1 MLRMSHVQIFVI
13 VFLFVVVVCL
23 METSFG
29 FVVIQK
35 NHKHRQ
41 PAASLYKLKTND
53 PELIRQAG
61 YWTSV
66 QNENITAGIVACE
79 LWSNLLYDDDDPSTK
94 NDNVLEQTCVQMY
107 ISSLIRCG
115 RDHQAIPLLDQLL
128 SSKSSTTNIE
138 PILEQRAKCHLRLL
152 NYARACHDYQ
162 QLLQLSSSSIEEQN
176 NDKCIHEYYFNIVK
190 CYSRI
195 NEYST
200 HQRISSIQSTL
211 HSWYQQQQ
219 KLSQSFTYN
228 NAYYLELWGLCT
240 LFLGEIKSTPK
251 QVDNLLPSIY
261 KFLLQHVSENKQSP
275 KSKKKWFSFL
285 EDNSNKNN
293 NQGDWFSSL
302 VAVNVSPLD
311 IHSQLISLDDK
322 VYLHKL
328 LSSRNATFWPNGIVL
343 QLSSPFL
350 QSSTNH
356 STNRERNDYMILK
369 QRSGYG
375 SFGNSII
382 SKSQALHF
390 LHKSEKNDDNG
401 LIEEYLCQELIHD
414 SSTLIHGRKFSM
426 RVYVIYFLPT
436 TAPKKDDDDVNI
448 YVSKHG
454 LIKLASTLYD
464 HEEYDINEDM
474 YMTNSGREE
483 NMDQLE
489 MTSALQT
496 HVFQNNSH
504 EFNTFWDELKQS
516 IQTVMNIYEDTRI
529 QEQQQ
534 KQESS
539 IMDKIGMNV
548 PKIMGFDYIIQ
559 KSRYTNTLQPWLL
572 EVNRFPGLQPRD
584 MDGMDGIVKQKVV
597 ASAWNLVCQR
607 NCKKKNENSNK
618 MAHDSFQIPYSYLDD
633 SSSSS
638 LEPIVTTRKF

>member
-1 MLRMSHVQIFVI
+1 MSHVQIFVI

-162 QLLQLSSSSIEEQN
+162 QLLQLSSSSIGEQN